1 MNTLITVR
9 DKMKALYA
17 DYSMYIVP
25 VFKFALA
32 MVLFLIINNRLGF
45 MQALSNLFVLIILA
59 AVCAILP
66 LNAMV
71 LIGSFLIVLHCFGLG
86 IETGAFAMILYLVMV
101 MLYFR
106 FASRDA
112 LVLLMGPL
120 ACTLN
125 VPAAV
130 PLCLGLM
137 RGPESALSAIC
148 SVISW
153 RFFQITYEEIAP
165 MKQASDAGVL
175 EVLQQIPRSLF
186 NSTLILYM
194 IAFAA
199 TAIVVSL
206 ICRYLTT
213 FTRLTAIIIGSIV
226 FVVIMVAG
234 GNALHA
240 DINIGI
246 VIGGTVVSALIALF
260 LNTFFYTVDYT
271 KSKFIQFED
280 DDYFYYV
287 KAIPKLKSE
296 GIRQEEYFDEDD
308 VDPEPPVTIRPGET
322 GRVGTDVDFE
332 TKLEDS
338 LKDL

>member
-9 DKMKALYA
+9 DKMRALYA

-32 MVLFLIINNRLGF
+32 MVLFLIINNRMGY

-59 AVCAILP
+59 AVSAILP

-71 LIGSFLIVLHCFGLG
+71 LIGSMLIVLHCFGLG
-86 IETGAFAMILYLVMV
+86 LEVGAFAMILYLVLV

-125 VPAAV
+125 IPAAV

-148 SVISW
+148 SVVSW
-153 RFFQITYEEIAP
+153 RFFQLTYAEIAP
-165 MKQASDAGVL
+165 MKQTSDAGVL
-175 EVLQQIPRSLF
+175 EILQEIPRSMF
-186 NSTLILYM
+186 NSSLVLYL

-213 FTRLTAIIIGSIV
+213 FTRLTAIIIGSVV
-226 FVVIMVAG
+226 FIVIMLAG
-234 GNALHA
+234 GRALQTE
-240 DINIGI
+240 INTVV
-246 VIGGTVVSALIALF
+246 VIGGTVVSALIALI
-260 LNTFFYTVDYT
+260 LNTFFYTVDYA
-271 KSKFIQFED
+271 KSKYIQFED

-287 KAIPKLKSE
+287 KAIPKLKTE
-296 GIRQEEYFDEDD
+296 GTRQEEFFDDD
-308 VDPEPPVTIRPGET
+308 AIDEEPPLTIRPDGT
-322 GRVGTDVDFE
+322 GRIGNEVDFE

>member
-1 MNTLITVR
+1 MNTLISVR
-9 DKMKALYA
+9 EKLKAIYA
-17 DYSMYIVP
+17 DYSVYIVP
-25 VFKFALA
+25 VIKFALA
-32 MVLFLIINNRLGF
+32 MALFLIINNRMGYL
-45 MQALSNLFVLIILA
+45 QPLSNLFVLVVLA
-59 AVCAILP
+59 AISAILP

-71 LIGSFLIVLHCFGLG
+71 LIGTGLIVLHCFGLG
-86 IETGAFAMILYLVMV
+86 IETGAFALVLYLLLV

-112 LVLLMGPL
+112 LVLLVGPL

-125 VPAAV
+125 FPAAV

-153 RFFQITYEEIAP
+153 RFFQLVYQDIAP
-165 MKQASDAGVL
+165 MKESAETGAL
-175 EVLQQIPRSLF
+175 EVLQKIPKSLF
-186 NSTLILYM
+186 NSELVLYL

-213 FTRLTAIIIGSIV
+213 FSRLTAIIVGTV
-226 FVVIMVAG
+226 VYLVIMLAG

-240 DINIGI
+240 EISAGK
-246 VIGGTVVSALIALF
+246 VIPGTLLSALIAMV
-260 LNTFFYTVDYT
+260 LNTFVYAVDYS

-287 KAIPKLKSE
+287 KAIPKLKAA
-296 GIRQEEYFDEDD
+296 GARQEEFFDEDD
-308 VDPEPPVTIRPGET
+308 VDPEPPVSIRPGSGNGEI
-322 GRVGTDVDFE
+322 DFE

>member
-1 MNTLITVR
+1 MNTLIAVR

-17 DYSMYIVP
+17 DYSMYFIP

-32 MVLFLIINNRLGF
+32 MLLFTIINNRMGY
-45 MQALSNLFVLIILA
+45 MQVLSNLFVLIILA
-59 AVCAILP
+59 ALSAILP

-71 LIGSFLIVLHCFGLG
+71 LMGSALIVLHCFGLG
-86 IETGAFAMILYLVMV
+86 VEVGGFALILYLVLV

-112 LVLLMGPL
+112 LVLLVGPI

-125 VPAAV
+125 IPAAV

-153 RFFQITYEEIAP
+153 RFFQITFEEIAP
-165 MKQASDAGVL
+165 MKQSADAVML
-175 EVLQQIPRSLF
+175 EVLQQMPKSLF
-186 NSTLILYM
+186 TSSLVLYL

-213 FTRLTAIIIGSIV
+213 FTRLTAIIIGSVV
-226 FVVIMVAG
+226 FVVIMLVG
-234 GNALHA
+234 GNAMHA
-240 DINIGI
+240 EINTG
-246 VIGGTVVSALIALF
+246 VTIGGTIVSALIALV
-260 LNTFFYTVDYT
+260 LNTFFYAVDYS

-280 DDYFYYV
+280 DDYYYYV
-287 KAIPKLKSE
+287 KAIPKLKAA
-296 GIRQEEYFDEDD
+296 GIREEEYFDEDD
-308 VDPEPPVTIRPGET
+308 VEPEPPVSIMPGEK
-322 GRVGTDVDFE
+322 GRSGLDYDFE

>member
-9 DKMKALYA
+9 DKMRALYA

-32 MVLFLIINNRLGF
+32 MVLFLIINNRLGY
-45 MQALSNLFVLIILA
+45 MQALSSMFVLIILA
-59 AVCAILP
+59 AVSAILP

-86 IETGAFAMILYLVMV
+86 LEVGAFALILYIVLV

-106 FASRDA
+106 FVPRDA
-112 LVLLMGPL
+112 LVILMGPL
-120 ACTLN
+120 ACSLN
-125 VPAAV
+125 LPAAV

-153 RFFQITYEEIAP
+153 RFFQLTYEEIAP
-165 MKQASDAGVL
+165 MKQSADAGAL
-175 EVLQQIPRSLF
+175 EVLQQIPRAMF
-186 NSTLILYM
+186 NSSLVLYL

-213 FTRLTAIIIGSIV
+213 FTRLTAIVIGAIV
-226 FVVIMVAG
+226 FIVIMIAG
-234 GNALHA
+234 GRALHA

-246 VIGGTVVSALIALF
+246 VVGGTVVSALIALV
-260 LNTFFYTVDYT
+260 LNTFFYTVDYSR
-271 KSKFIQFED
+271 SKFIQFED

-287 KAIPKLKSE
+287 KAIPKLKAE
-296 GIRQEEYFDEDD
+296 GTRQEEFFDDD
-308 VDPEPPVTIRPGET
+308 AMDEEPPVTIRPDGNGE
-322 GRVGTDVDFE
+322 VDFE